1 MLEHYMTPYMY
12 TVVPAEVDTNLAGEE
27 IQVTLHMPAPARD
40 LGHACSTRKIWDLG
54 FLRSFLVY
62 F

>member
-27 IQVTLHMPAPARD
+27 MQD

-54 FLRSFLVY
+54 F
-62 F
+62 